1 MSKKDS
7 VKHIVID
14 AEHKLEK
21 DDQGINAAKKE
32 SMKFPMIFLG
42 ALVYSVGLN
51 YFLRQVGLYSGGFM
65 GFAQLFEFLLRKVGL
80 NFGNFNL
87 SGILY
92 WLMNVPA
99 IIIAFKKMRKRFII
113 KTLFAITSVTLLLTV
128 IPIPKTPILEDTLAN
143 TIIAG
148 FICGA
153 GTGIILWMGG
163 CDGGMNIVS
172 MIYISTKGKGS
183 IGVASTTLN
192 SILYL
197 IMLFLFDVPT
207 VIYSLIYSVF
217 SSIATDKIHTQN
229 INSEVMII
237 TKLSQTKDMEIEVM
251 SRLHRGMTEID
262 GNGLFTGEEVRVL
275 IVYISKFEYS
285 RLRGIIRAHDPNA
298 FIVETTGVRIDGK
311 FNKYL
316 T

>member
-1 MSKKDS
+1 
-7 VKHIVID
+7 
-14 AEHKLEK
+14 
-21 DDQGINAAKKE
+21 
-32 SMKFPMIFLG
+32 
-42 ALVYSVGLN
+42 
-51 YFLRQVGLYSGGFM
+51 
-65 GFAQLFEFLLRKVGL
+65 
-80 NFGNFNL
+80 
-87 SGILY
+87 
-92 WLMNVPA
+92 
-99 IIIAFKKMRKRFII
+99 MRKRFII

-197 IMLFLFDVPT
+197 IMLFLFDIPT

-237 TKLSQTKDMEIEVM
+237 TKLSQTKEMEIEVM

-262 GNGLFTGEEVRVL
+262 ANGLFTGEPVKMFIIFINKRE
-275 IVYISKFEYS
+275 EG
-285 RLRGIIRAHDPNA
+285 RLRGIIKAHDPNA
-298 FIVETTGVRIDGK
+298 FNVENEGVRIEGNFLRK
-311 FNKYL
+311 L
-316 T
+316 E